1 MAGKGRGPLAS
12 PALLLTQKKL
22 QAPPKSD
29 ILLDTEI
36 PKPVDNTL
44 RPWDR
49 DLVLWLGALRPWL
62 PSNGRF
68 TVHKTQFVARLDG
81 FFQDSPINLR
91 AMLRF
96 TLFRQV
102 YTAAKSIFTTHAT
115 LSLVRVLITTC
126 A

>member
-1 MAGKGRGPLAS
+1 MAGKERTPLAS

-44 RPWDR
+44 RTWDR
-49 DLVLWLGALRPWL
+49 DLALWLRALRSWL

-81 FFQDSPINLR
+81 FFQDSPINRHAGLR
-91 AMLRF
+91 L
-96 TLFRQV
+96 TLCRQV
-102 YTAAKSIFTTHAT
+102 YPTFT
-115 LSLVRVLITTC
+115 I
-126 A
+126 